1 MLSLYTLIILI
12 AEYRAVKARKA
23 VEFNRLDDAYDY
35 TTSQNRIKAETLS
48 TQNAMRV
55 QAQFMNSQA
64 IFQQELQERADT
76 HEDNRMAKR
85 LKLRKNMLESSMEQ
99 QHGRSMEFITEKT
112 HSEQSS
118 KRLLLI
124 SDSSHDNTYYAHQ
137 QNSSSSSE
145 IVRSSS
151 NSKFPPGE
159 EEVCDD
165 EDEQQLKAY
174 FAGK

>member
-1 MLSLYTLIILI
+1 MLSVYTLIILI
-12 AEYRAVKARKA
+12 AEYRAAKARKA

-35 TTSQNRIKAETLS
+35 TTSQNRIKAETLN

-64 IFQQELQERADT
+64 IFQQDLLERADT

-85 LKLRKNMLESSMEQ
+85 LKLSRNMLESSMAQ
-99 QHGRSMEFITEKT
+99 QHGRAVEFITEKT
-112 HSEQSS
+112 HAEQSNN
-118 KRLLLI
+118 RLLI
-124 SDSSHDNTYYAHQ
+124 SDSSHANTYYAHQ

-145 IVRSSS
+145 IVRSS
-151 NSKFPPGE
+151 NSKFSPGE
-159 EEVCDD
+159 EEVCVD